1 MRFLIVI
8 TTMLLTSN
16 WAQTQDAS
24 PCRLDIKSPKSGDTV
39 ETEIQVQG
47 FSSLPPGS
55 YLWILAHR
63 KGISQW
69 WPQGGGAARIQNG
82 DFDVFVTL
90 GNDKDS
96 GRTFEIMGIV
106 LDKAGNAQVE
116 KWVSD
121 SDAKQKWDIGLK
133 VPSPMPGCEAQ
144 VRTIVVN
151 RK

>member
-1 MRFLIVI
+1 MKFLIGI

-106 LDKAGNAQVE
+106 LYKAGNSQGE
-116 KWVSD
+116 KWVSV
-121 SDAKQKWDIGLK
+121 SAAKQKGVFGLNG
-133 VPSPMPGCEAQ
+133 PRPLPGWC
-144 VRTIVVN
+144 
-151 RK
+151 